1 VASAQ
6 ITAACDATAA
16 RAATV
21 VDVVDLAVV
30 GTEARALFVGH
41 QRWVIAIKKI
51 DYLTFLYSVIG
62 LKKPIFNY

>member
-1 VASAQ
+1 MASAQ

-41 QRWVIAIKKI
+41 QRWVKAIKKI
-51 DYLTFLYSVIG
+51 DNLTFLYSVIG